1 MRRRRPRGRRPSRP
15 KERREVTS
23 YIARNFVQLVLVVLA
38 VGTSVFLLV
47 FLSGDPVM
55 LMVPMNATRAEIET
69 LRVAL
74 GLDQPLWVQY
84 GRYMMRAIHG
94 DFGDSIKAGVP
105 AISLV
110 MERIPATL
118 ELGIA
123 GMVLATIVGMSIGI
137 MSALKR
143 DSWIDAFGRVLALG
157 SQAMPIFWLGLVLII
172 IFSVKLHW
180 LPPFGR
186 GGFKELILP
195 AITMATYNI
204 PLILRLTRSALF
216 EVLHQDYI
224 RTARAKGLPERRV
237 VLAHVLRNAAIPLV
251 TVIGMNF
258 GRILGG
264 AIVTETVF
272 AWPGVG
278 LLSIDAVFTADYP
291 VIMASTI
298 ILVVSVV
305 VVNFLTDLTYGILD
319 PRIRHEAHE

>member
-1 MRRRRPRGRRPSRP
+1 VPVPGGGCAGSERQACGACDVRRY
-15 KERREVTS
+15 VL
-23 YIARNFVQLVLVVLA
+23 RNFLQLILVMLA
-38 VGTSVFLLV
+38 VGTTVFLLV

-55 LMVPMNATRAEIET
+55 LMVPMNATREEIEA
-69 LRVAL
+69 LREAL
-74 GLDQPLWVQY
+74 GLNQPLWVQY
-84 GRYMMRAIHG
+84 GRYMLRAVQG
-94 DFGDSIKAGVP
+94 DFGVSIKAGQP
-105 AISLV
+105 AVNLV
-110 MERIPATL
+110 LERIPATL

-123 GMVLATIVGMSIGI
+123 GMVLATVVGMAVGVV
-137 MSALKR
+137 SALRR
-143 DSWIDAFGRVLALG
+143 DSWIDAFGRLLALG
-157 SQAMPIFWLGLVLII
+157 SQAMPIFWLGLILII
-172 IFSVKLHW
+172 IFSVKLKL

-186 GGFKELILP
+186 GGIQELIMP

-204 PLILRLTRSALF
+204 PLILRLTRSTLF
-216 EVLHQDYI
+216 EVLHQDYV

-237 VLAHVLRNAAIPLV
+237 VLVHILRNAAIPLV

-278 LLSIDAVFTADYP
+278 LLSIEAVFTADYP

-305 VVNFLTDLTYGILD
+305 VVNFLTDLTYGVLD
-319 PRIRHEAHE
+319 PRIRHS

>member
-1 MRRRRPRGRRPSRP
+1 MLR
-15 KERREVTS
+15 
-23 YIARNFVQLVLVVLA
+23 YFLRNLLQLILVMLA
-38 VGTSVFLLV
+38 VGTTVFLLV

-55 LMVPMNATRAEIET
+55 LMVPMNATREEIEA
-69 LRVAL
+69 LREAL
-74 GLDQPLWVQY
+74 GLNQPLWVQY
-84 GRYMMRAIHG
+84 GRYMIRAVQG
-94 DFGDSIKAGVP
+94 DFGLSIKAGQP
-105 AISLV
+105 AVNLV
-110 MERIPATL
+110 LERIPATL

-123 GMVLATIVGMSIGI
+123 GMVLATVVGMTVGI
-137 MSALKR
+137 VSALRR
-143 DSWIDAFGRVLALG
+143 DSWIDAFGRLLALG
-157 SQAMPIFWLGLVLII
+157 SQAMPIFWLGLILII
-172 IFSVKLHW
+172 IFSVKLRL

-186 GGFKELILP
+186 GGIQELIMP

-204 PLILRLTRSALF
+204 PLILRLTRSTLF
-216 EVLHQDYI
+216 DVLHQDYV

-237 VLAHVLRNAAIPLV
+237 ILVHVLRNAAIPLV

-278 LLSIDAVFTADYP
+278 LLSIEAVFTADYP

-319 PRIRHEAHE
+319 PRIRHS

>member
-1 MRRRRPRGRRPSRP
+1 
-15 KERREVTS
+15 
-23 YIARNFVQLVLVVLA
+23 
-38 VGTSVFLLV
+38 
-47 FLSGDPVM
+47 M
-55 LMVPMNATRAEIET
+55 LMVPMNATREEIEA

-84 GRYMMRAIHG
+84 GRYMARAVQG
-94 DFGDSIKAGVP
+94 DFGDSIKAGQP

-110 MERIPATL
+110 MERVPATL
-118 ELGIA
+118 ELGLA
-123 GMVLATIVGMSIGI
+123 GMLVATVVGMSIGI
-137 MSALKR
+137 VSALKR

-172 IFSVKLHW
+172 VFSVKLHL

-186 GGFKELILP
+186 GGLKELILP

-224 RTARAKGLPERRV
+224 RTARAKGLQERRV
-237 VLAHVLRNAAIPLV
+237 VLVHVLRNAAIPLV

-298 ILVVSVV
+298 VLVVSVV
-305 VVNFLTDLTYGILD
+305 VVNFLTDLTYGVLD
-319 PRIRHEAHE
+319 PRIRHAAHE

>member
-1 MRRRRPRGRRPSRP
+1 
-15 KERREVTS
+15 VV
-23 YIARNFVQLVLVVLA
+23 RNVIQLVLVLLA

-55 LMVPMNATRAEIET
+55 LMVPMNATREEIEA

-84 GRYMMRAIHG
+84 GRYMLRAVQG
-94 DFGDSIKAGVP
+94 DFGDSIKAGQP
-105 AISLV
+105 ALSLV
-110 MERIPATL
+110 MERVPATL
-118 ELGIA
+118 ELGLA
-123 GMVLATIVGMSIGI
+123 GMLLATVIGMSIGI
-137 MSALKR
+137 VSALKR

-172 IFSVKLHW
+172 IFSVKLRL

-186 GGFKELILP
+186 GGLPELILP

-204 PLILRLTRSALF
+204 PLILRLTRSSLF

-298 ILVVSVV
+298 VLVVSVV
-305 VVNFLTDLTYGILD
+305 VVNFLTDLTYGVLD

>member
-1 MRRRRPRGRRPSRP
+1 M
-15 KERREVTS
+15 TS
-23 YIARNFVQLVLVVLA
+23 YIARNFIQLVLVVLA

-118 ELGIA
+118 ELGLA
-123 GMVLATIVGMSIGI
+123 GMLLATIVGMSIGI

-143 DSWIDAFGRVLALG
+143 DSWIDAFGRLLALG

-180 LPPFGR
+180 LPAFGR

-237 VLAHVLRNAAIPLV
+237 VLAHVLRNAAIPLI

-278 LLSIDAVFTADYP
+278 LATVTAIHQRDYP
-291 VIMASTI
+291 VVQCAVLVSAVI
-298 ILVVSVV
+298 VVSINWVV
-305 VVNFLTDLTYGILD
+305 DVLYHYLD
-319 PRIRHEAHE
+319 PRVRGVE

>member
-1 MRRRRPRGRRPSRP
+1 MLR
-15 KERREVTS
+15 
-23 YIARNFVQLVLVVLA
+23 YLLRNLLQLILVMLA
-38 VGTSVFLLV
+38 VGTTVFLLV

-55 LMVPMNATRAEIET
+55 LMVPMNATREEIEA
-69 LRVAL
+69 LREAL
-74 GLDQPLWVQY
+74 GLNQPLWVQY
-84 GRYMMRAIHG
+84 GRYMIRAVQG
-94 DFGDSIKAGVP
+94 DFGLSIKAGQP
-105 AISLV
+105 AVNLV
-110 MERIPATL
+110 LERIPATL

-123 GMVLATIVGMSIGI
+123 GMVLATVVGMTVGI
-137 MSALKR
+137 VSALRR
-143 DSWIDAFGRVLALG
+143 DSWIDAFGRLLALG
-157 SQAMPIFWLGLVLII
+157 SQAMPIFWLGLILII
-172 IFSVKLHW
+172 IFSVKLRL

-186 GGFKELILP
+186 GGIQELIMP

-204 PLILRLTRSALF
+204 PLILRLTRSTLF
-216 EVLHQDYI
+216 EVLHQDYV
-224 RTARAKGLPERRV
+224 RTARAKGLPEWRV
-237 VLAHVLRNAAIPLV
+237 VLVHILRNAAIPLV

-278 LLSIDAVFTADYP
+278 LLSIEAVFTADYP

-319 PRIRHEAHE
+319 PRIRHS

>member
-1 MRRRRPRGRRPSRP
+1 MLR
-15 KERREVTS
+15 
-23 YIARNFVQLVLVVLA
+23 YLLRNLLQLILVMLA
-38 VGTSVFLLV
+38 VGTTVFLLV

-55 LMVPMNATRAEIET
+55 LMVPMNATREEIEA
-69 LRVAL
+69 LREAL
-74 GLDQPLWVQY
+74 GLNQPLWVQY
-84 GRYMMRAIHG
+84 GRYMIRAVQG
-94 DFGDSIKAGVP
+94 DFGLSIKAGQP
-105 AISLV
+105 AVNLV
-110 MERIPATL
+110 LERIPATL

-123 GMVLATIVGMSIGI
+123 GMLLATVVGMTVGI
-137 MSALKR
+137 VSALRR
-143 DSWIDAFGRVLALG
+143 DSWIDAFGRLLALG
-157 SQAMPIFWLGLVLII
+157 SQAMPIFWLGLILII
-172 IFSVKLHW
+172 IFSVKLRL

-186 GGFKELILP
+186 GGIQELIMP

-204 PLILRLTRSALF
+204 PLILRLTRSTLF
-216 EVLHQDYI
+216 DVLHQDYV

-237 VLAHVLRNAAIPLV
+237 ILVHVLRNAAIPLV

-278 LLSIDAVFTADYP
+278 LLSIEAVFTADYP

-319 PRIRHEAHE
+319 PRIRHS

>member
-1 MRRRRPRGRRPSRP
+1 
-15 KERREVTS
+15 VTT
-23 YIARNFVQLVLVVLA
+23 YVVRNVVQLVLVLLA

-55 LMVPMNATRAEIET
+55 LMVPMNATREEIEA

-84 GRYMMRAIHG
+84 GRYMARAVQG
-94 DFGDSIKAGVP
+94 DFGDSIKAGQP

-110 MERIPATL
+110 MERVPATL
-118 ELGIA
+118 ELGLA
-123 GMVLATIVGMSIGI
+123 GMLVATVVGMSIGI
-137 MSALKR
+137 VSALKR

-172 IFSVKLHW
+172 VFSVKLHL

-186 GGFKELILP
+186 GGLKELILP

-224 RTARAKGLPERRV
+224 RTARAKGLQERRV
-237 VLAHVLRNAAIPLV
+237 VLVHVLRNAAIPLV

-298 ILVVSVV
+298 VLVVSVV
-305 VVNFLTDLTYGILD
+305 VVNFLTDLTYGVLD
-319 PRIRHEAHE
+319 PRIRHAAHE

>member
-1 MRRRRPRGRRPSRP
+1 MLRY
-15 KERREVTS
+15 VL
-23 YIARNFVQLVLVVLA
+23 RNLLQLVLVMLA
-38 VGTSVFLLV
+38 VGTTVFLLV

-55 LMVPMNATRAEIET
+55 LMVPMNATREEIEA
-69 LRVAL
+69 LREAL
-74 GLDQPLWVQY
+74 GLNQPLWVQY
-84 GRYMMRAIHG
+84 TRYLVRAVQG
-94 DFGDSIKAGVP
+94 DFGLSIKAGQP
-105 AISLV
+105 AVALV
-110 MERIPATL
+110 LERIPATL

-123 GMVLATIVGMSIGI
+123 GMVLATLVGMAVGI
-137 MSALKR
+137 LSALRR
-143 DSWIDAFGRVLALG
+143 DSWIDTLGRLLALG
-157 SQAMPIFWLGLVLII
+157 SQAMPIFWLGLLLII
-172 IFSVKLHW
+172 VFSVKLKL

-186 GGFKELILP
+186 GGIPELIMP

-204 PLILRLTRSALF
+204 PLILRLTRSTLF
-216 EVLHQDYI
+216 DVLHQDYV

-237 VLAHVLRNAAIPLV
+237 VLGHVLRNAAIPLV

-278 LLSIDAVFTADYP
+278 LLSIEAVFTADYP

-305 VVNFLTDLTYGILD
+305 VVNFLTDLTYGVLD
-319 PRIRHEAHE
+319 PRIRRS